1 MKFDR
6 KSATAATL
14 LAGAVVLGFFVHQT
28 VSSNA
33 LAEQAGKCS
42 AQTLK
47 GSYGLKFEGIKFAD
61 QNSATDRRFVSVS
74 LITFDGRSIFTTSET
89 GRFEGALVSRTFTG
103 PYFVNADCT
112 GFLDFSSNLS
122 NPPHVA
128 HGDFVIVDE
137 GKGFFVLDNEDGWA
151 AGGVARKL

>member
-1 MKFDR
+1 MKSNR
-6 KSATAATL
+6 QSITTAAAIADAAL
-14 LAGAVVLGFFVHQT
+14 LAFVVHDT
-28 VSSNA
+28 VSREA
-33 LAEQAGKCS
+33 LADQAGKCS

-47 GSYGLKFEGIKFAD
+47 GSYGIKFEGIKFAD
-61 QNSATDRRFVSVS
+61 ANFPTDRHFVSVS
-74 LITFDGRSIFTTSET
+74 LITFDGRSTFTTSET

-103 PYFVNADCT
+103 PYTVNADCT

-137 GKGFFVLDNEDGWA
+137 GKGFFVLDNEEGWA
-151 AGGVARKL
+151 AGGVGRRL

>member
-1 MKFDR
+1 MTFDR
-6 KSATAATL
+6 KSAATTTL
-14 LAGAVVLGFFVHQT
+14 IASVIVLGFFVRET

-33 LAEQAGKCS
+33 LADQTGKCS

-47 GSYGLKFEGIKFAD
+47 GSYGIKFEGIKFAD
-61 QNSATDRRFVSVS
+61 ANFPTDRRFVSVS
-74 LITFDGRSIFTTSET
+74 LITFDGRASFTTSET
-89 GRFEGALVSRTFTG
+89 GRFEGDLVSRTFTG
-103 PYFVNADCT
+103 PYTVNADCT

-122 NPPHVA
+122 NPPHAA
-128 HGDFVIVDE
+128 HGNFVIVDE

>member
-1 MKFDR
+1 MKFHR
-6 KSATAATL
+6 TSATAATL
-14 LAGAVVLGFFVHQT
+14 LAGAVVLGLFIHQT
-28 VSSNA
+28 ASSDA
-33 LAEQAGKCS
+33 KAEQAGKCS

-61 QNSATDRRFVSVS
+61 QNSATDRRFVSMS
-74 LITFDGRSIFTTSET
+74 LITFDGRATFTTSET
-89 GRFEGALVSRTFTG
+89 GRFEGELVSRTFTG
-103 PYFVNADCT
+103 PYFVNPDCT

-122 NPPHVA
+122 NPPHEA

-137 GKGFFVLDNEDGWA
+137 GKGFFVLDNEAGWA

>member
-6 KSATAATL
+6 KSATGAML
-14 LAGAVVLGFFVHQT
+14 LASAVVLVFSVRDT

-47 GSYGLKFEGIKFAD
+47 GSYGIKFEGIKFGED
-61 QNSATDRRFVSVS
+61 NSPDRHFVSVS
-74 LITFDGRSIFTTSET
+74 LITFDGRSTFTTSEI
-89 GRFEGALVSRTFTG
+89 GRFQGELVSRTFTG

-122 NPPHVA
+122 NPPHQA
-128 HGDFVIVDE
+128 HGDFVITDE

-151 AGGVARKL
+151 ASGVARRL